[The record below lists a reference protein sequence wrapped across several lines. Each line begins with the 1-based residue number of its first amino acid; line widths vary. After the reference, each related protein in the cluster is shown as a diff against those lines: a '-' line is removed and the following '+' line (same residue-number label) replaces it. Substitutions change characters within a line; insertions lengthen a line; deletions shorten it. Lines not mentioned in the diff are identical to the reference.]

1 MAQWYQSER
10 RQSRNIGLGNMKKY
24 KVRYREVGSDR
35 IGETTYSG
43 PLSKEEVVEFFEL
56 NKGDVEWYEVE
67 EVKNEE

>member
-1 MAQWYQSER
+1 
-10 RQSRNIGLGNMKKY
+10 MKKY